1 MLNNN
6 INKFYTDAE
15 KLLIAVDCIIF
26 GFEEQRL
33 KLLLFKRKV
42 EPFKGEWS
50 LIGSFVKPDENV
62 DHAAKRVLEESTGL
76 KNIYLDELAV
86 YGNVDRDIGARVISV
101 AHYAL
106 IRINEQQKKVIENY
120 EAEWF
125 NIEDIP
131 PLILDHSKMVTRALA
146 RLRRKTKTQPLGFEL
161 LPEQFTIPQLKAL
174 YDGIFQKDL
183 DKRNFRKKVLAM
195 KILEKLD
202 VKDKSNSKKGA
213 FLYQFNKEKY
223 EQLSAKGFNFDL

>member
-223 EQLSAKGFNFDL
+223 EQLSAKGFNFEM